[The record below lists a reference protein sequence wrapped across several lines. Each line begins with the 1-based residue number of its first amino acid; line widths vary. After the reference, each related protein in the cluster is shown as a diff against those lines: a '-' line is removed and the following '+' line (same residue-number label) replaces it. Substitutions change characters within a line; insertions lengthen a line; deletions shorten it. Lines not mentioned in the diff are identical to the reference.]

1 MPYTICLYETQNGKV
16 QKHLI
21 VHCGCL
27 LYIIVGEKF
36 NAKKKHCVRLMDGYV
51 SGLGLLRNPV
61 GKWRRGVQLE
71 TLHKRQT
78 QFISAVQSFITVFL

>member
-1 MPYTICLYETQNGKV
+1 
-16 QKHLI
+16 
-21 VHCGCL
+21 
-27 LYIIVGEKF
+27 
-36 NAKKKHCVRLMDGYV
+36 MDGYV

-78 QFISAVQSFITVFL
+78 QFISAVQSFITVFLWQLCNIFHSSLLKSSHCVDVQHVESDALN